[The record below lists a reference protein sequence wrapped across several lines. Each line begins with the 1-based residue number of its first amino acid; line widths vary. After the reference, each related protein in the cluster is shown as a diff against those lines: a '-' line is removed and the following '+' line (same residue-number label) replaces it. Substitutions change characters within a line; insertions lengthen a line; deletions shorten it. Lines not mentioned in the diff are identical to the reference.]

1 MHVQRCDGCDYAF
14 HYGSSD
20 TVDLVVRIS
29 DLTACDLFFHYI
41 YTLLFLFHPCSRIFV
56 YRLAK
61 SSLKGTGETVPA
73 FHVYVV
79 VMHVSDV
86 RFLSLCSLSGLH
98 LMNVKQPVLQ
108 ELLHGS
114 EL

>member
-1 MHVQRCDGCDYAF
+1 MAPY
-14 HYGSSD
+14 
-20 TVDLVVRIS
+20 
-29 DLTACDLFFHYI
+29 
-41 YTLLFLFHPCSRIFV
+41 
-56 YRLAK
+56 
-61 SSLKGTGETVPA
+61 
-73 FHVYVV
+73 HVYVV

-98 LMNVKQPVLQ
+98 LMNVKQPVFQ